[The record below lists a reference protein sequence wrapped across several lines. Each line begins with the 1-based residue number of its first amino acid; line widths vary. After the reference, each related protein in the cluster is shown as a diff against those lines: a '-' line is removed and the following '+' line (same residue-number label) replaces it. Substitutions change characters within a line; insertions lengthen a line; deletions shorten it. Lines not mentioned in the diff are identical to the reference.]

1 MPLRSTL
8 VAICLAT
15 SGWLPSAHAAEK
27 LEIEFLGVE
36 GALLENVQAL
46 SSLQRLSRSE
56 ELDADMIAR
65 LAQRAPDE
73 ARTALRP
80 YGYYA
85 PEVSTELV
93 QEHDVW
99 HARVTIEPGEPVLLV
114 DQQVEITGSGSEQPF
129 LRKVLAA
136 SPLRTGARLS
146 HPDYDRLK
154 GELLRAAAA
163 NGYLDATFTRGE
175 LLVDPA
181 AREARAYVTL
191 ETGERYR
198 FGATTIAQ
206 DFLRPEFVK
215 RYLRY
220 EEGDWY
226 DASELLS
233 TQFALDDSQYFA
245 VVEVLPEQRDRERH
259 IAPIRIAAEP
269 ARRNVYT
276 IAVGYAT
283 DTRARATL
291 RWEDR
296 RVNRSGHRM
305 LAEIRGSSPEESL
318 KLAYVIPWTD
328 PALEKLAFEARAFNE
343 QRADIETS
351 GTSFRVGLTQ
361 VRGRWQR
368 VVSVTAESTRDE
380 VTTSNGTSTEI
391 SRTQSELLV
400 PDISYALLP
409 PGFLG
414 VNAVPRGFQVE
425 LLGSSTALGS
435 DTDFSRLVVRDE
447 RRFRLADRWHLQVRG
462 EIGVSAVAEFQELP
476 AQYRFFAGGDRSVR
490 GYGYEE
496 LSPVDAEGN
505 RIGARNLVTG
515 SGELQRSLPRNFVVA
530 VFVVAGNALDNFGD
544 PLESSVGVGLRYRLP
559 FVSIGFDVAQSIS
572 ESDRSPRLHL
582 NFTPEL

>member
-1 MPLRSTL
+1 
-8 VAICLAT
+8 
-15 SGWLPSAHAAEK
+15 
-27 LEIEFLGVE
+27 
-36 GALLENVQAL
+36 
-46 SSLQRLSRSE
+46 
-56 ELDADMIAR
+56 
-65 LAQRAPDE
+65 
-73 ARTALRP
+73 
-80 YGYYA
+80 
-85 PEVSTELV
+85 
-93 QEHDVW
+93 
-99 HARVTIEPGEPVLLV
+99 
-114 DQQVEITGSGSEQPF
+114 
-129 LRKVLAA
+129 
-136 SPLRTGARLS
+136 
-146 HPDYDRLK
+146 
-154 GELLRAAAA
+154 
-163 NGYLDATFTRGE
+163 
-175 LLVDPA
+175 
-181 AREARAYVTL
+181 
-191 ETGERYR
+191 
-198 FGATTIAQ
+198 
-206 DFLRPEFVK
+206 VK

-226 DASELLS
+226 DAAELLR

-276 IAVGYAT
+276 IALGYAT
-283 DTRARATL
+283 DTRTRATL

-296 RVNRSGHRM
+296 RVNPSGHRM

-343 QRADIETS
+343 QRADVETS

-368 VVSVTAESTRDE
+368 VLSVTAESTRDE

-391 SRTQSELLV
+391 SRTRSELLV
-400 PDISYALLP
+400 PGISYALLP

-435 DTDFSRLVVRDE
+435 DTDFTRLVVRDE

-515 SGELQRSLPRNFVVA
+515 SVELQRSLPRNFVAA
-530 VFVVAGNALDNFGD
+530 VFVDAGNAIDNFGD
-544 PLESSVGVGLRYRLP
+544 PLEYSVGVGLRYRLP